1 VAAFTLAS
9 FNTHCGVAAHRGAPR
24 HGGPYDLLG
33 ALRTFDADVV
43 VLQEVWR
50 PDDGEAVV
58 DSFVRE
64 LGAEIQE
71 VSMGRA
77 ATDPWP
83 HLTRGG
89 IGTVGI
95 AVVSRLPMRRVG
107 TIPLG
112 RPWGDPCRD
121 RRALHVEIDVDGIPV
136 QLVTLHTSS
145 RLPHSPPLQLRR
157 LRRELP
163 VMTQAA
169 VVTGDFNFWGPPVAA
184 LLPGWKRPVRGRT
197 WPAKRPHS
205 QIDHVLVRGLDAEG
219 AEVLDGFGSD
229 HRSIRVRLKV

>member
-1 VAAFTLAS
+1 MAGFTLAS
-9 FNTHCGVAAHRGAPR
+9 FNTRCGVAAR

-33 ALRTFDADVV
+33 ALRTFGADIV

-50 PDDGEAVV
+50 PDDGPAVIDTFATEMEAAV
-58 DSFVRE
+58 
-64 LGAEIQE
+64 QE
-71 VSMGRA
+71 VSVGRA
-77 ATDPWP
+77 STDRWP

-89 IGTVGI
+89 TGSVGI
-95 AVVSRLPMRRVG
+95 AVLSRLPMHRIG

-121 RRALHVEIDVDGIPV
+121 RRALHVEIDVGDTAV
-136 QLVTLHTSS
+136 QLVALHASS

-157 LRRELP
+157 LRRALP
-163 VMTQAA
+163 ITAEAA
-169 VVTGDFNFWGPPVAA
+169 VVAGDFNFWGPPVGM

-205 QIDHVLVRGLDAEG
+205 QIDHVLTRGLDSEE
-219 AEVLDGFGSD
+219 AEVLDDLGSD
-229 HRSIRVRLKV
+229 HRPVRVKLETR